1 MVCENCKEKPAN
13 ITVTQVQNGQK
24 MEHHYC
30 ETCASKFH
38 PFQFEVQ
45 DEPISLQQF
54 ITNWFGTPL
63 KSSVRDEK
71 QPSAS
76 QVVCPHCHLSY
87 LQFLKKGKVGCAG
100 CYIAFRS
107 YLPSILEKLQAG
119 TTHISSTETRVDSVQ
134 KVEQQIHM
142 LREQLKLAIE
152 QGRFEDAAK
161 LRDEIKLLER
171 NNTAG
176 GVDSP

>member
-1 MVCENCKEKPAN
+1 MVCENCKAKQAN

-30 ETCASKFH
+30 EICASKFH

-63 KSSVRDEK
+63 KSSTRDEK
-71 QPSAS
+71 QKSAS
-76 QVVCPHCHLSY
+76 QVTCPHCKLSY
-87 LQFLKKGKVGCAG
+87 LHFLKKGKVGCAM
-100 CYIAFRS
+100 CYTAFRP

-119 TTHISSTETRVDSVQ
+119 TSHISTTESEVDVN
-134 KVEQQIHM
+134 QQIEEQIQM
-142 LREQLKLAIE
+142 LREQMKLAIE
-152 QGRFEDAAK
+152 QERFEDAAK
-161 LRDEIKLLER
+161 LRDEIKLLELK
-171 NNTAG
+171 NTAG